1 MLRAL
6 YAAAADVA
14 ADPYPRHSGRTD
26 AERAAAA
33 ALRSN
38 LRAVVLDE
46 ADRLLRTEAVARE
59 AAALAARRVAERRDG
74 PAPRRGKGPRPAV
87 ARPTQTELLL
97 RDLPAGALAGAQVV
111 CASATVGRT
120 LRRQLMGI
128 LGAKYKWMLLINT
141 NRCLIKTNR
150 YLSPP
155 VRRPP

>member
-1 MLRAL
+1 MAAGRGGASSLFVVGVDEPAGDGDDADDDAGDDLSPGRRSLRALGRAPLIAGTPKMLRAL

-87 ARPTQTELLL
+87 ARPTQTEAAVT
-97 RDLPAGALAGAQVV
+97 R
-111 CASATVGRT
+111 
-120 LRRQLMGI
+120 
-128 LGAKYKWMLLINT
+128 
-141 NRCLIKTNR
+141 
-150 YLSPP
+150 
-155 VRRPP
+155 